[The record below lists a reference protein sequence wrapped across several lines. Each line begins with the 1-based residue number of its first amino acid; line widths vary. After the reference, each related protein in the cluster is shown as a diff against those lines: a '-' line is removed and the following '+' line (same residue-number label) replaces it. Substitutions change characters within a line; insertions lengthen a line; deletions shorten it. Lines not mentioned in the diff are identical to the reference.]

1 MFLTLNSLMGG
12 KEQTVAK
19 SEAIPAPV
27 PTPFEKEQDG
37 EVYAKLALQKQQSD
51 LKDLNGTEGED
62 VNENDELATEAKN
75 NNQPNTL
82 KKSTTTTLKEVPT
95 TNKPV
100 QTTQTPPTRTV
111 ARTTAR
117 NRTLTSQSNSSR
129 QPQHQTQTASRVS
142 SKSPTPAVTIPKVTL
157 PTNSQKVANKNTN
170 SSNSDPLADI
180 ARLTSLGSLGR
191 VNYQNSNTNT
201 IVASNIDQDDTNDVS
216 PETLDS
222 RRRRSDIEEDLPSS
236 DSNNENQLNE
246 NEGNDSEIQQLT
258 PRWEPSTANKTDKET
273 RFSQLNLVSTE
284 YLSEESQILEEQTV
298 QYLVVGS
305 TTQATLITPL
315 IVAQDKPNK
324 NLRFIAQLNEPIK
337 AILEKLP

>member
-1 MFLTLNSLMGG
+1 M
-12 KEQTVAK
+12 
-19 SEAIPAPV
+19 
-27 PTPFEKEQDG
+27 
-37 EVYAKLALQKQQSD
+37 
-51 LKDLNGTEGED
+51 
-62 VNENDELATEAKN
+62 
-75 NNQPNTL
+75 
-82 KKSTTTTLKEVPT
+82 
-95 TNKPV
+95 
-100 QTTQTPPTRTV
+100 
-111 ARTTAR
+111 
-117 NRTLTSQSNSSR
+117 
-129 QPQHQTQTASRVS
+129 
-142 SKSPTPAVTIPKVTL
+142 
-157 PTNSQKVANKNTN
+157 
-170 SSNSDPLADI
+170 
-180 ARLTSLGSLGR
+180 TSLGSLGR